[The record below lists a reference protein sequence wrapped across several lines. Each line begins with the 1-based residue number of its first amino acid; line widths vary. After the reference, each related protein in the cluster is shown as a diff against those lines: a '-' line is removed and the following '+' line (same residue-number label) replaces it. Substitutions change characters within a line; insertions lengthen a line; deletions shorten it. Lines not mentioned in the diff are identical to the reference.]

1 MFMNTFK
8 CNCLLIFCTLILI
21 LSESCNKNSGGSS
34 IYTPTNADVT
44 ATATLQDLQL
54 GRTLYMDNCNS
65 CHSLYSPDDYTPIQ
79 WRSILPNMAP
89 RTGMTSSEILLVT
102 KYVTRGN

>member
-1 MFMNTFK
+1 
-8 CNCLLIFCTLILI
+8 
-21 LSESCNKNSGGSS
+21 
-34 IYTPTNADVT
+34 
-44 ATATLQDLQL
+44 
-54 GRTLYMDNCNS
+54 
-65 CHSLYSPDDYTPIQ
+65 LYSPDDYTPIQ

>member
-1 MFMNTFK
+1 MKIIKYHNLM
-8 CNCLLIFCTLILI
+8 IFCTLALI
-21 LSESCNKNSGGSS
+21 LTVSCKKNSGGSS
-34 IYTPTNADVT
+34 LYTPTNADVT
-44 ATATLQDLQL
+44 ITATLQDLQH